1 MAETFVPTRGGLATA
16 PGRAARRGLRREIG
30 FIGLLWWDMLA
41 VTVFSLL
48 IYFWAQRVALPAEE
62 IEQPAAAGAVTDDP
76 LEATGAV

>member
-1 MAETFVPTRGGLATA
+1 MAETFVPARGGLATA

-62 IEQPAAAGAVTDDP
+62 IEQLAAAGAVTDEP

>member
-1 MAETFVPTRGGLATA
+1 MAVADPVLAPTRPRTV
-16 PGRAARRGLRREIG
+16 GLRREIG
-30 FIGLLWWDMLA
+30 FIGLLWWAILA